1 MNKKKYLIGSVVVA
15 GACALFALS
24 NLDFSNIGG
33 SYSKKGL
40 SSIQEQNADEA
51 MEWIKARYIDE
62 STGQPVSVEKLQLIQ
77 KQINKMSKTKAVTFI
92 DMGPDNIGGR
102 TRAIQIDRKWEDRIW
117 AGGVSGGLFVSY
129 NKGNNVK
136 SIKYV
141 VLDPKKWP

>member
-51 MEWIKARYIDE
+51 MEWMKARYIDE

-77 KQINKMSKTKAVTFI
+77 KQINKIS
-92 DMGPDNIGGR
+92 
-102 TRAIQIDRKWEDRIW
+102 
-117 AGGVSGGLFVSY
+117 
-129 NKGNNVK
+129 
-136 SIKYV
+136 
-141 VLDPKKWP
+141 